1 MGLNVPQ
8 KAVADCDSRFRVL
21 IAGRRMGKTW
31 LAIRELARFA
41 RLPNRKILYIAP
53 SYRMAKQI
61 VWKDLKGRLSKV
73 NWTKKVNESE
83 LTITLVNGSEIML
96 RSADN
101 YDSIRGLGVDFVVFD
116 EFADIDIET
125 WTEVVRPA
133 LSDRNGH
140 ALFIGT
146 PKGVGNWAKELYDR
160 GQEGLDD
167 WTSWQFTTLDGGN
180 VTADEIESA
189 KADLDT
195 RTFRQEYMASFE
207 TYANNIYYNF
217 NRSRLVDG
225 FILGEKD
232 VVHIGID
239 FNVSPLAAVCARWN
253 GTHLQVFDNIE
264 IYGSNTQEMC
274 DEIKLRYPAHNIV
287 AYPDASGGNRSTK
300 GNTDHK
306 ILQMA
311 GFEVKSPRRNPPVK
325 DRINAVNASFENAN
339 GDTRLHISKKCKKLV
354 ECLEK
359 QTYKGDTH
367 QPDKNSGYDHMND
380 ALGYLVHSLMPIK
393 KPVDNDRTPD
403 YYGAI

>member
-1 MGLNVPQ
+1 MPMNLPQ
-8 KAVADCDSRFRVL
+8 STVANSDHRFRVL

-41 RLPNRKILYIAP
+41 RQPNRKVLYIAP

-61 VWKDLKGRLSKV
+61 VWADLKGRLTAV
-73 NWTKKVNESE
+73 NWIKKVNESE

-116 EFADIDIET
+116 EFANILAET

-146 PKGVGNWAKELYDR
+146 PKGVGNWAKDLFDR
-160 GQEGLDD
+160 GSGDRDD
-167 WTSWQFTTLDGGN
+167 WASWQFTTLDGGN
-180 VTADEIESA
+180 VTAQEIESA
-189 KADLDT
+189 KSDLDI
-195 RTFRQEYMASFE
+195 RTFRQEYCASFE

-217 NRSRLVDG
+217 NRKNLVKE
-225 FILGEKD
+225 FTAGEKD
-232 VVHIGID
+232 VVHVGID
-239 FNVSPLAAVCARWN
+239 FNVSPLAAVCGRWN
-253 GTHLQVFDNIE
+253 GSQLQVFDNIE

-274 DEIKLRYPAHNIV
+274 DELKLRYPNNKII
-287 AYPDASGGNRSTK
+287 AYPDASGGARSTK
-300 GNTDHK
+300 GTSDHK
-306 ILQMA
+306 ILQTA
-311 GFEVKSPRRNPPVK
+311 GFSVVAPRKNPPVR
-325 DRINAVNASFENAN
+325 DRVNAVNAAFENAN
-339 GDTRLHISKKCKKLV
+339 GETRLYISAKCKKLA

-367 QPDKNSGYDHMND
+367 QPDKTSGFDHMND
-380 ALGYLVHSLMPIK
+380 ALGYMVHSLMPIK
-393 KPVDNDRTPD
+393 RPVEESSVPD